1 MHSKP
6 VIFVVGADKGGVGK
20 TTVTRAF
27 LDFLDARGVSN
38 RAFDTE
44 NEVAEG
50 VRKRFFPERTE
61 IVNLR
66 DSDDQMKVFDTISG
80 ATATVIDVRAG
91 LLSPTRQLLDDIG
104 FLDPSRFGITIMHVL
119 GNNQASIDELA
130 PVAQKIAGMRHIAIG
145 NHINDTKF
153 AFPAGAV
160 KIPMLSAKA
169 SEAVDRSNSG
179 FAAFGAN
186 NQLAVLSGTV
196 KKWLKDVFTEF
207 DRVKL
212 P

>member
-1 MHSKP
+1 MPAANSRAAGSRRSFHHAQQARHLCL
-6 VIFVVGADKGGVGK
+6 GADKGGVGK

-27 LDFLDARGVSN
+27 LDFLDAHGVSN

-91 LLSPTRQLLDDIG
+91 LLSPTLQLLG
-104 FLDPSRFGITIMHVL
+104 GYRLP
-119 GNNQASIDELA
+119 
-130 PVAQKIAGMRHIAIG
+130 
-145 NHINDTKF
+145 
-153 AFPAGAV
+153 
-160 KIPMLSAKA
+160 
-169 SEAVDRSNSG
+169 RS
-179 FAAFGAN
+179 
-186 NQLAVLSGTV
+186 
-196 KKWLKDVFTEF
+196 
-207 DRVKL
+207 
-212 P
+212 

>member
-91 LLSPTRQLLDDIG
+91 LLSPTRKLLEDIG
-104 FLDPSRFGITIMHVL
+104 FLDPSRFGITIMHVP
-119 GNNQASIDELA
+119 ATTRRRSMSWRRSRRRSPACVTSRSSTTSMTPSSPSPLA
-130 PVAQKIAGMRHIAIG
+130 Q
-145 NHINDTKF
+145 
-153 AFPAGAV
+153 
-160 KIPMLSAKA
+160 
-169 SEAVDRSNSG
+169 
-179 FAAFGAN
+179 
-186 NQLAVLSGTV
+186 
-196 KKWLKDVFTEF
+196 
-207 DRVKL
+207 
-212 P
+212 

>member
-91 LLSPTRQLLDDIG
+91 LLSPTRQLLRISASSI
-104 FLDPSRFGITIMHVL
+104 LAALASRSCTCRQQPG
-119 GNNQASIDELA
+119 
-130 PVAQKIAGMRHIAIG
+130 
-145 NHINDTKF
+145 
-153 AFPAGAV
+153 
-160 KIPMLSAKA
+160 
-169 SEAVDRSNSG
+169 VDR
-179 FAAFGAN
+179 
-186 NQLAVLSGTV
+186 
-196 KKWLKDVFTEF
+196 
-207 DRVKL
+207 
-212 P
+212 

>member
-1 MHSKP
+1 
-6 VIFVVGADKGGVGK
+6 
-20 TTVTRAF
+20 
-27 LDFLDARGVSN
+27 
-38 RAFDTE
+38 
-44 NEVAEG
+44 
-50 VRKRFFPERTE
+50 
-61 IVNLR
+61 
-66 DSDDQMKVFDTISG
+66 
-80 ATATVIDVRAG
+80 
-91 LLSPTRQLLDDIG
+91 
-104 FLDPSRFGITIMHVL
+104 
-119 GNNQASIDELA
+119 
-130 PVAQKIAGMRHIAIG
+130 
-145 NHINDTKF
+145 
-153 AFPAGAV
+153 V